1 MIFSSLFLFIS
12 FSPSLFLQF
21 CVEVFD
27 MGVGIG
33 AGAGIDMGSGE
44 VGREGKWSEW
54 ILELGV
60 G

>member
-1 MIFSSLFLFIS
+1 
-12 FSPSLFLQF
+12 
-21 CVEVFD
+21 

-33 AGAGIDMGSGE
+33 VGAGIDMGSGE

-60 G
+60 GCFQREAFWEGGCGGC